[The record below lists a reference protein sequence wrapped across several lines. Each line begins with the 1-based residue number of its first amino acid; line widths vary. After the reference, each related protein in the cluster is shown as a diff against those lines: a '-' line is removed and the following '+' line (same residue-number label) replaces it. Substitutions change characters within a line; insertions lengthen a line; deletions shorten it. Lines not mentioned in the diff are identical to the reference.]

1 LKLLLADNCAGLAH
15 LGVTLDAQRN
25 LQGDANIV
33 SEPASRCAVQVLRDR
48 RGARHRAPQ
57 ERGTHRMNPLAELVT
72 HGQSV
77 WLDALDRG
85 LIEGGTLERLIEAD
99 GVTGVTS
106 NPAIFEKAIA
116 NDAGYDA
123 LLAEWAREHLAPAAL
138 FERLAIG
145 DIRDAAD
152 LLAPVYAATQ
162 ARDGYVSLEVAPRLA
177 RDPMGTVEDARR
189 LWHTVQRP
197 NLMIKVPGTP
207 QCMPAVEQLIADG
220 INVNVTL
227 LFARQAYR
235 AFASAYC
242 AGLERRSER
251 GERIDTV
258 RSVASFFVSRIDTE
272 VDRLL
277 DARGAPSTLKGLAAV
292 ANARLA
298 YEEFQASLS
307 QPRWHALVDR
317 GASPQ
322 RLLWASTGT
331 KDPAYRDVVYV
342 EELIGPDTVT
352 TLPLATLD
360 AFRDHGRVRASLREA
375 LDAAREHESRLAQCD
390 VDLGDVTERLL
401 IDGIRLFAEAHELL
415 LQAIAARTRS

>member
-1 LKLLLADNCAGLAH
+1 
-15 LGVTLDAQRN
+15 
-25 LQGDANIV
+25 
-33 SEPASRCAVQVLRDR
+33 
-48 RGARHRAPQ
+48 
-57 ERGTHRMNPLAELVT
+57 MNPLAELVT

-251 GERIDTV
+251 GERIHTV

-277 DARGAPSTLKGLAAV
+277 DARGVPSTLKGLAAV

-298 YEEFQASLS
+298 YEEFQVSLS